1 MKKTFE
7 KLYWLLPLLGLILKF
22 TTTIEWKFIFFPI
35 LFFLL
40 IPDVVKFFKAK
51 KNIKSK
57 KENFNKEK
65 YKAYYKTSALMFLNP
80 IINWQS
86 IIQLLG
92 QLFLYLFDKRIEETK
107 NKYIFPFN
115 GKWDAVNGGTTQEN
129 SHSWD
134 IITQRFAYDFV
145 IIDAQEK
152 SFKEEPNRIEN
163 YYCYN
168 QPILA
173 SQKGVVIDI
182 RNNVRDYQKVGD
194 YSVDWKTRHIAGNY
208 ITIKHDNEEFSFYAH
223 LKRNSMK
230 VKKGDVVKE
239 GQYIANCGNSGNS
252 TEPHLHFQLMNRR
265 NFFFGKSLKIKF
277 ENAITQTRKEVEFIE
292 KEMIVKNKKNCNQQ
306 ELKRH

>member
-1 MKKTFE
+1 M
-7 KLYWLLPLLGLILKF
+7 
-22 TTTIEWKFIFFPI
+22 
-35 LFFLL
+35 L

-86 IIQLLG
+86 IVQLLG

-107 NKYIFPFN
+107 NKYILPFN

-208 ITIKHDNEEFSFYAH
+208 ITIKRDNEEFSFYAH

-239 GQYIANCGNSGNS
+239 GQHIANCGNSGNS

-265 NFFFGKSLKIKF
+265 NFFLGKSLKIKF

-292 KEMIVKNKKNCNQQ
+292 KEMIVKNKKTATN
-306 ELKRH
+306 KS